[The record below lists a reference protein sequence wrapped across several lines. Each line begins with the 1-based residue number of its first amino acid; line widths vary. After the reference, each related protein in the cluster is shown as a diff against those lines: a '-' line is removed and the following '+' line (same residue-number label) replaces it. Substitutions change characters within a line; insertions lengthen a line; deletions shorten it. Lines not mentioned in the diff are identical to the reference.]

1 MEKEYKSYKE
11 LNGNSIG
18 KWAAQ
23 LDMDK
28 HRELTEEEMNVFFK
42 MNLNEKE
49 VEKDEKGAFAGLLD
63 GWNGVNLIYKRL
75 LIHSFTMSKAAMLCC
90 GYMVTSP
97 GEAVMMTNYM
107 QYRCFIHK
115 ITHIDMNALSTRI
128 IPMGWFDQEV
138 LRNYWDKQKYVTET
152 GHLANMLDNPEYGLS
167 ISVHHL
173 K

>member
-49 VEKDEKGAFAGLLD
+49 VEKDEKGAFASLLD
-63 GWNGVNLIYKRL
+63 GWNGVNIIYRRL
-75 LIHSFTMSKAAMLCC
+75 PSHSFTMSKAAMLCC
-90 GYMVTSP
+90 GLMVTSP
-97 GEAVMMTNYM
+97 GEAAMMTNYM

-115 ITHIDMNALSTRI
+115 ITHIDMNMLSTRI
-128 IPMGWFDQEV
+128 IPMGWFDQET
-138 LRNYWDKQKYVTET
+138 LRNYWNKQKYVTET